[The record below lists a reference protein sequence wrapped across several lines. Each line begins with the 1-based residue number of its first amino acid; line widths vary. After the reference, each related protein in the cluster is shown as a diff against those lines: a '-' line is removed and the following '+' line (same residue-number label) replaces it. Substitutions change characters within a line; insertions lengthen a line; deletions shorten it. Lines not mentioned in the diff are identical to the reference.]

1 MAGLFD
7 LCCADERH
15 ANPRDTNPRDTNT
28 RDTSPRAGQSGW
40 LVSALSGGLAAQSLS
55 LHLQVNNSSEHRLQA
70 IAGPKA

>member
-1 MAGLFD
+1 MAGLFG

-28 RDTSPRAGQSGW
+28 RDTSPRAGKSGW
-40 LVSALSGGLAAQSLS
+40 LESAMSGGLAAQSLG
-55 LHLQVNNSSEHRLQA
+55 LHLRVNNSSEQGLQA